1 MSTAPIHP
9 IRGTS
14 LDDVIQGTTMSDV
27 ISAGGGDDTVY
38 GQSGND
44 EIWGGSGDDLLYGH
58 SGNDVIYGSGGAN
71 YVQPTTI
78 AIEND
83 YPVRVIFEGETAG
96 YRNSFGYYKVADDGT
111 IYDVDIIW
119 ENASLQNSGGD
130 LIAGQSDQYLSVSA
144 GDQIGFFIVSNGYSY
159 NDYASLG
166 IGNYEYRDAD
176 GNPANLNS
184 TNPSLFHVADDG
196 TTTLIR
202 VHTYHTAGYGDNVAL
217 NPDGILHTTGVLKTD
232 MGTLTL
238 GFEDLY
244 NGGDMDFDDS
254 VFTVDIG
261 TENATILNAHY
272 RSQDDSEDSDADDG
286 DVTPPIPT
294 DENDTLYG
302 GSGADEL
309 WGKAG
314 DDYLS
319 GGTGEDELHGGSGN
333 DTMYGD
339 AAADLM
345 YGNSGNDIMYGGSS
359 SDILYGGLGDDTLYG
374 GTSSDLMY
382 GNSGNDIMHGGSSN
396 DTLHGGLGDDTM
408 YGGTAADLMYG
419 NGGNDI
425 MHGDSS
431 NDTIYGGSGSD
442 TIFGGSASDI
452 LNGGSDN
459 DILWGGTG
467 SDELNGDSG
476 DDELYGENGYDTLSG
491 GSGNDLIY
499 GGSGHDIIHGGSGS
513 DTLYGDSGADAING
527 NGGDDFIY
535 GGSGRDTLN
544 GGSGDDTFVSGTGRD
559 VVNGGS
565 GSDTID
571 YSDATR
577 AVTIDLHGKRSTGGD
592 SDTLVNIEN
601 AIGSA
606 FDDTFR
612 GNSKNNILE
621 GGAGDDTLRG
631 FTGSDTLTGGSGAD
645 VFVWYS
651 RDIVDYLDEILDF
664 SLVDDTINFVL
675 GLDESADLD
684 DWFSLLEFEGDT
696 HLYVDLDGDVTTDN
710 SLKFASLNDIV
721 DIQLDDLTIIVA

>member
-9 IRGTS
+9 IKGTS
-14 LDDVIQGTTMSDV
+14 LDDVIQGTNMSDV

-78 AIEND
+78 TIEND

-111 IYDVDIIW
+111 LYDADIIW

-130 LIAGQSDQYLSVSA
+130 LIAGQSEQDLNVSA
-144 GDQIGFFIVSNGYSY
+144 GDQIGFFIVSNGFSY
-159 NDYASLG
+159 NDYAALG
-166 IGNYEYRDAD
+166 AGSYEYRDAE
-176 GNPANLNS
+176 GNAANLNS

-196 TTTLIR
+196 SSTQIL

-261 TENATILNAHY
+261 TENATVLNAHY
-272 RSQDDSEDSDADDG
+272 QAMNDSQDSDTDG
-286 DVTPPIPT
+286 GDTTPPVPT

-319 GGTGEDELHGGSGN
+319 GGSGADEMHGGSGN

-339 AAADLM
+339 SASDVMYGNSGDDLM
-345 YGNSGNDIMYGGSS
+345 YGGSSNDTMYGGSGNDTIYGGSASDLIYGNSGNDIIY
-359 SDILYGGLGDDTLYG
+359 
-374 GTSSDLMY
+374 
-382 GNSGNDIMHGGSSN
+382 
-396 DTLHGGLGDDTM
+396 
-408 YGGTAADLMYG
+408 
-419 NGGNDI
+419 
-425 MHGDSS
+425 GDSS
-431 NDTIYGGSGSD
+431 NDIIYGSSGSDTIYGGSAND
-442 TIFGGSASDI
+442 T

-467 SDELNGDSG
+467 SDELFGNSG
-476 DDELYGENGYDTLSG
+476 DDELHGDNGVDTLSG
-491 GSGNDLIY
+491 GSGNDVLHGGSGTDTLNGGSGDDELHGDNGADILSGGSGNDVIY
-499 GGSGHDIIHGGSGS
+499 GGSSNDTLHGGSGA
-513 DTLYGDSGADAING
+513 DTLYGDSGVDAING
-527 NGGDDFIY
+527 NSGDDLIY
-535 GGSGRDTLN
+535 GGSGADTLN

-571 YSDATR
+571 YSDATK
-577 AVTIDLHGKRSTGGD
+577 AVNIDLHGKRSAGGD
-592 SDTLVNIEN
+592 SDTLVSIEN

-612 GNSKNNILE
+612 GSNKDNILE
-621 GGAGDDTLRG
+621 GGAGDDILRG
-631 FTGSDTLTGGSGAD
+631 FTGSDTLIGGSGAD
-645 VFVWYS
+645 TFVWYAK
-651 RDIVDYLDEILDF
+651 DITNYLDQILDF
-664 SLVDDTINFVL
+664 SLIEDTIKFVL
-675 GLDESADLD
+675 GLDESADLN

-696 HLYVDLDGDVTTDN
+696 HLFVDLDGDLATDN
-710 SLKFASLNDIV
+710 SIKFASLNDLV
-721 DIQLDDLTIIVA
+721 DVQFDDLTIIAA